1 MTVENLEI
9 KVKTN
14 AGTAAKKFDSLAN
27 SLDRV
32 GNAAKSTIRTNLP
45 TNIKKVGEA
54 AKKATAHT
62 GKLRS
67 SLARIAMY
75 RALRTVIKEITDAFV
90 EGMQNAYAFSSAI
103 STEGHRFSAALDSM
117 SSAGLK
123 MKNQLGSA
131 LISLLTALEPLIT
144 SAINLITKLADAMSQ
159 LFAIFTGGTY
169 LKAMD
174 VPKKWATAAGG
185 AAKKAKE
192 WKNQLLGFD
201 EINRL
206 EEPSDTGGG
215 GGSGEPDVMS
225 MFEDTPINGIFAKI
239 KAKLDELRDSL
250 NFEPLRAS
258 WDRLKESIRGLA
270 DTILQGLAWAWD
282 HILVPLSHWTIEK
295 LAPELVTLL
304 ANAFNLLNKIL
315 RALAPYFEWFWEN
328 VLKPCFTFIGNIA
341 IKVLQ
346 TFNGL
351 LEKLAKLV
359 GGEVSF
365 KEFIKGLSD
374 SEVILGVVLAA
385 LGLNGLI
392 GLLMHLKDVV
402 LVGVFLGLGKLA
414 TALSALA
421 ANPIALVIAGISALI
436 IVGVMLYRHW
446 DEIIAKVKEFQQTL
460 YEALHDGK
468 LNWLDFV
475 AVFVRTIMAPIE
487 GLVTLIG
494 WIKSLCEWIASALQ
508 GLNYLV
514 SNTKIAKKADAR
526 AAEIQNDGSV
536 YLEGFASGG
545 FPTPGQLFVANE
557 AGPELVGTM
566 GGRTAVAPQNDI
578 VEGIRQ
584 GVYDAV
590 TAANSNGE
598 RQVDVRVYLDSRE
611 IKIGQNR
618 LNRALGV

>member
-103 STEGHRFSAALDSM
+103 STEGHRFASALDSM

-270 DTILQGLAWAWD
+270 DTIMQGLAWAWENV
-282 HILVPLSHWTIEK
+282 LVPLSHWTIEK
-295 LAPELVTLL
+295 LAPELVRLL
-304 ANAFNLLNKIL
+304 ANALDVLNAIL
-315 RALAPYFEWFWEN
+315 RKLAPYIDWFYQN
-328 VLKPCFTFIGNIA
+328 VLKPLFTFIGNII
-341 IKVLQ
+341 IKELEAV
-346 TFNGL
+346 NGF
-351 LEKLAKLV
+351 LEKLADLINGKIT
-359 GGEVSF
+359 F
-365 KEFIKGLSD
+365 KDFIKGLSD
-374 SEVILGVVLAA
+374 SELLLGAVLTAVGLVVAA
-385 LGLNGLI
+385 
-392 GLLMHLKDVV
+392 
-402 LVGVFLGLGKLA
+402 VGTFNTIVSIA
-414 TALSALA
+414 TAIVGALSTALAFLA
-421 ANPIALVIAGISALI
+421 ANPVGLVIVGIAALGAA
-436 IVGVMLYRHW
+436 IVILCRHW
-446 DEIIAKVKEFQQTL
+446 DDIVAKVKEFQQTL

-475 AVFVRTIMAPIE
+475 AVFVRAIMAPIE

-494 WIKSLCEWIASALQ
+494 WIKSLCEWIASALE

-526 AAEIQNDGSV
+526 AAEIEASGELWNGV
-536 YLEGFASGG
+536 YASGG
-545 FPTPGQLFVANE
+545 FPDVGEVFLSREN
-557 AGPELVGTM
+557 GPELVGTI
-566 GGRTAVAPQNDI
+566 GGRTAVANNDQI